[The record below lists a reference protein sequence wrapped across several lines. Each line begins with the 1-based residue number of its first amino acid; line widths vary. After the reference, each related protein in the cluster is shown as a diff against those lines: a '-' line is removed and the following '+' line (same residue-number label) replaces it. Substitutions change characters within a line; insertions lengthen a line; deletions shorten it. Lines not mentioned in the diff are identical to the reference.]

1 MNDALDKHGKLE
13 LSKKQSSKL
22 VRWARPDEFIANPKV
37 LEVVDCFSV
46 KQTVVSDCSFVA
58 SIAISAQYEK
68 RFGKKI
74 ITKLIYPQNRKGI
87 KIIYMYS
94 IRI

>member
-1 MNDALDKHGKLE
+1 MEIVEEKESEERYWRLL
-13 LSKKQSSKL
+13 KKG
-22 VRWARPDEFIANPKV
+22 EGGKV
-37 LEVVDCFSV
+37 LEIVDCFSV

-68 RFGKKI
+68 KFGKKI

-87 KIIYMYS
+87 AIVQLFCPPLLPLEVNCF
-94 IRI
+94 